1 MGRDYPSEVE
11 EMSAWSFPRLSFGSG
26 DTSAKSVSKSD
37 SKAKWR
43 MPLMMAAAVAFAFVA
58 TGCDDHVRITRDPDV
73 RIRKGASWAWAPE
86 PQLAA
91 APSRDGRRVLSRDT
105 AGPPPRDMV
114 REDNPNNQIVQDKVR
129 QAIQQTLMSKGLM
142 QSSDPAT
149 ADFLVDYHFATEK
162 RHETVQTV
170 YPGAYPGLICG
181 PYGCYRGW
189 GYGPAAVGYEQ
200 VHWRAGTI
208 AFNFMQNPSRHLVYQ
223 AIGEKPVRRDTFS
236 LTQDEIN
243 GLVNHLLKDLKAK

>member
-1 MGRDYPSEVE
+1 
-11 EMSAWSFPRLSFGSG
+11 MSTWSLPRLSFGSA
-26 DTSAKSVSKSD
+26 DSSAKPVSKT
-37 SKAKWR
+37 KWR
-43 MPLMMAAAVAFAFVA
+43 VPLMMTAAVAFAFVA
-58 TGCDDHVRITRDPDV
+58 AGCDDHVRITRDPDV

-86 PQLAA
+86 PQLAT
-91 APSRDGRRVLSRDT
+91 SRDGRRVLSRDT
-105 AGPPPRDMV
+105 NGAPPPREMV
-114 REDNPNNQIVQDKVR
+114 REDNANNQAVQDRVR

-162 RHETVQTV
+162 RRETVQTY

-243 GLVNHLLKDLKAK
+243 GLVNHLLKDLKTK

>member
-1 MGRDYPSEVE
+1 
-11 EMSAWSFPRLSFGSG
+11 MSAWSFSRLNFGNTVSG
-26 DTSAKSVSKSD
+26 NLSASKST
-37 SKAKWR
+37 SKSKWK
-43 MPLMMAAAVAFAFVA
+43 MPFVLMAAAMFALIS
-58 TGCDDHVRITRDPDV
+58 TGCDDHVQITRDPDV

-91 APSRDGRRVLSRDT
+91 AAGRDNRRVLSRDNGGT
-105 AGPPPRDMV
+105 PPRERDMV
-114 REDNPNNQIVQDKVR
+114 REDNPNNQVVQDKVR
-129 QAIQQTLMSKGLM
+129 QAIQQSLMSKGMM

-149 ADFLVDYHFATEK
+149 ADFLVDYHFAVD
-162 RHETVQTV
+162 RRSETVQTV
-170 YPGAYPGLICG
+170 YPGAYPGLVCG

-189 GYGPAAVGYEQ
+189 GYGPAAVGYER

-208 AFNFMQNPSRHLVYQ
+208 AFNFTQNSSKRLVYQ

-243 GLVNHLLKDLKAK
+243 GLVNHLLKDLKTK